1 MTATS
6 PRAFLLSATLHAAV
20 VGLLLLLSYAASHSA
35 RNLPKVL
42 ELVAGEGDNYGAK
55 VAPALGVEGGIK
67 VDVPAPPQPE
77 PPKPQPA
84 KVEPVKAEPVTMTP
98 APTPTPPAPK
108 MTPAPTKDGELP
120 PPNFKKTITR
130 QLIRAESQAKRD
142 IARER
147 AAEKKRLEEEAKKMT
162 KAEFDA
168 KNKKADSK
176 SPPTKIAKID
186 AEGIAKGVVG
196 GSTENK
202 TGGAGGKALTSDN
215 DDVLAAYDALFKQR
229 LRREFEAPPAMSDT
243 LKVLMEIHSNVDGS
257 ITGARVVKSSGS
269 REFDR
274 AVLDAIRRVR
284 MPARPPGRKAETVQ
298 FVFSAREKDE
308 G

>member
-6 PRAFLLSATLHAAV
+6 PRAFMLSATLHAAIA
-20 VGLLLLLSYAASHSA
+20 GLLLLLSYAASHQA

-42 ELVAGEGDNYGAK
+42 ELVAGEGDNYAARA
-55 VAPALGVEGGIK
+55 APALGVEGGVK
-67 VDVPAPPQPE
+67 VDVPAAPQPE
-77 PPKPQPA
+77 PPRPQPV
-84 KVEPVKAEPVTMTP
+84 KTEPVPLAP
-98 APTPTPPAPK
+98 APTPPTK
-108 MTPAPTKDGELP
+108 VTPAPAKDAEP
-120 PPNFKKTITR
+120 APPNFKRTITR
-130 QLIRAESQAKRD
+130 QLIRAESQLKKDKAREAAAAAKEAKRLAD
-142 IARER
+142 
-147 AAEKKRLEEEAKKMT
+147 EAKKMT

-168 KNKKADSK
+168 KNKKADPK
-176 SPPTKIAKID
+176 SAPTKIAKID

-215 DDVLAAYDALFKQR
+215 NDVLAAYDALFKQR

-243 LKVLMEIHSNVDGS
+243 LKVQIEIHSNVDGS
-257 ITGARVVKSSGS
+257 ITGARVVKTSGS

-284 MPARPPGRKAETVQ
+284 MPARPDRKGETVQ